1 MPQGRARLIHDGT
14 HACDTLAETHE
25 NRLAHEVM
33 TDIELDDRGNRDD
46 GRDVIIVDPVAR
58 VDLEPCLGAPPSP
71 LHKTRKLA
79 AERRRV
85 AFHCSSAVGSG
96 VELDLIVTDFARRI
110 DLLGVRVDKQRNLDA
125 GLSELGDKWRKRL
138 NL

>member
-14 HACDTLAETHE
+14 HACDTLAETYE

-33 TDIELDDRGNRDD
+33 TDIELDDLGNRDN
-46 GRDVIIVDPVAR
+46 GLDVIIVEPVAR
-58 VDLEPCLGAPPSP
+58 VDLEPSLSAPPSL
-71 LHKTRKLA
+71 LHKARKLA

-85 AFHCSSAVGSG
+85 AFHCISAIGAG
-96 VELDLIVTDFARRI
+96 VELDCIGTDFARRI

-125 GLSELGDKWRKRL
+125 GLSEL
-138 NL
+138 